1 MNTFE
6 KERESDSE
14 NIAFGRH
21 THDHA
26 NFSRSL
32 VPQMKVL
39 I

>member
-1 MNTFE
+1 MNIFE

-26 NFSRSL
+26 DFSSL

>member
-32 VPQMKVL
+32 VPQMKML